1 MQNLTKDL
9 SCDKSDVESKLHHL
23 NGILAGIR
31 NVNRLI
37 NKTTSPEK
45 LLDGICE
52 SLVGQIGYLACW
64 GALFELETSKAYFIK
79 NIGFDDKRFSKFS
92 RNLQKGIIPECAEC
106 DFKKNDT
113 HSTHLVKQL
122 DSCLTC
128 PMRSQDKT
136 IFCGTL
142 TIPIYVKDIL
152 YAMLG
157 ISLPTQFSDDKEM
170 LDLFSEVALDIS
182 NAFEKIE
189 LDKELL
195 YYKKETFKLEKFNS
209 LSTMAG
215 GIAHDFN
222 NLLVGILG
230 NIALAKLELTPDDS
244 VYEYLESAETASRR
258 GRGLTQRLFTFAK
271 GGSPIIDVIDINLL
285 IEESVSFLFR
295 DSNIDVDISSDKDL
309 HYVAGDDSQLN
320 QVINNLLLN
329 ASEAMQGGGDI
340 KVTLKN
346 IHLPIKKQL
355 MTAAAEREH
364 SQFQGDYIAIT
375 ITDSGSGMDEATMDK
390 IFDPYFSTKKAG
402 TGLGLSSVFS
412 IIKSHHGSIHAEST
426 IDQGSTFT
434 IYLPRSKK
442 LKSKPIVNINNKP
455 SLLTNK
461 HILIMDDE
469 EVVRKVLST
478 FLKSFKSRIKS
489 TDCGEEA
496 IKEYQKQITQK
507 DPFDIVIVD
516 LNVPNKMGGIETA
529 KELLKI
535 DPNANII
542 LSTGYSDDDAS
553 KNYSKYGF
561 KASLNKPYTIEELK
575 DTLEKISSM

>member
-1 MQNLTKDL
+1 MQNQQKDSHDL
-9 SCDKSDVESKLHHL
+9 NNDIESKIYHL
-23 NGILAGIR
+23 NGMLAGIR

-64 GALFELETSKAYFIK
+64 GALFDLEASKAFFIK
-79 NIGFDDKRFSKFS
+79 NIGFDNKRFSKFS
-92 RNLQKGIIPECAEC
+92 RNLQKGILPECAEC
-106 DFKKNDT
+106 DFKNNEI
-113 HSTHLVKQL
+113 HSTHLVQQL

-128 PMRSQDKT
+128 PMRVQDGS

-142 TIPIYVKDIL
+142 TVPIYVKGLL

-157 ISLPTQFSDDKEM
+157 ISLPNQFSNDKEM

-195 YYKKETFKLEKFNS
+195 HYKKERFKVEKFNS
-209 LSTMAG
+209 LTTMAG

-230 NIALAKLELTPDDS
+230 NIALAKLELTPDNS
-244 VYEYLESAETASRR
+244 IYEYLESAELASRR

-271 GGSPIIDVIDINLL
+271 GGSPIIDVIDIKLL
-285 IEESVSFLFR
+285 VKESVSFLFR
-295 DSNIDVDISSDKDL
+295 DSHINVDISADADL

-340 KVTLKN
+340 KVKLQN
-346 IHLPIKKQL
+346 IRLPLKKQL
-355 MTAAAEREH
+355 ITAAAEREH

-375 ITDSGSGMDEATMDK
+375 ITDSGYGMDEATMDK

-412 IIKSHHGSIHAEST
+412 IIKSHHGSIHAESI

-434 IYLPRSKK
+434 IYLPRSTK
-442 LKSKPIVNINNKP
+442 LQSNTVVNKNNKF

-478 FLKSFKSRIKS
+478 FLKSFKSRITA
-489 TDCGEEA
+489 TDCGEDA
-496 IKEYQKQITQK
+496 IKVYKQHILE

-516 LNVPNKMGGIETA
+516 LNVPNKMGGVETA

-535 DPNANII
+535 DPKANII

-553 KNYSKYGF
+553 KNYNKYGF

-575 DTLEKISSM
+575 NVLEKISSM